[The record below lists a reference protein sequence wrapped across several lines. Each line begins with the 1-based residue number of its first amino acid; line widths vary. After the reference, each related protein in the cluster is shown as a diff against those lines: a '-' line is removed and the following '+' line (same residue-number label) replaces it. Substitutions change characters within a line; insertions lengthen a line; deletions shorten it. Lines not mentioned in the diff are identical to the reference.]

1 MDLNFTEE
9 QNILRNMVKNLCED
23 FSTMAT
29 VRAMEDDPLGVAPDL
44 WEQMKQTGM
53 LSMMLPE
60 EYGGMG
66 LNMVDC
72 AIIYEELG
80 KTLAPGPHFVST
92 VMSAAAIDRA
102 GSEEQKN
109 ALLPALGSGDL
120 IITPAW
126 LEADNGFGPQGV
138 QLRAEVSAAGYKLN
152 GSKRHVFY
160 AKAANKL
167 LVLVR
172 TGDATDAIDLLLVDS
187 DAAGIE
193 LQQQLSMASD
203 SQYKVTFNNVQVPTT
218 NRIGAAGSGWQTW
231 ESCMYEGIIL
241 LAAQAVGGAE
251 RALEMTVRYSKE
263 REQFDKPIG
272 SFQALAHY
280 MADCSTVVEGARI
293 LVHEAAWSHSRNE
306 SIKRLAPMAKMFA
319 CNAFRDTTAKCEQIH
334 GGYGFTL
341 EYDIQLYFRRAKQQQ
356 MNWWDSR
363 YLEDLIAADVLD
375 SDVERT
381 IADPFAA

>member
-9 QNILRNMVKNLCED
+9 QDILRDSVRSLCAD
-23 FSTMAT
+23 FSTMEI
-29 VRAMEDDPLGVAPDL
+29 VRQMENDPEGIPADF
-44 WEQMKQTGM
+44 WEQMKDTGIVSI
-53 LSMMLPE
+53 LLPE

-80 KTLAPGPHFVST
+80 RALAPTPHFVSA
-92 VMSAAAIDRA
+92 VMAVLAISKA
-102 GSEEQKN
+102 GSDEQKN

-120 IITPAW
+120 IVTPAW
-126 LEADNGFGPQGV
+126 LEAGNGFGPNGV
-138 QLRAEVSAAGYKLN
+138 QLRAEATAKGHTLN
-152 GSKRHVFY
+152 GTKHHVSY
-160 AKAANKL
+160 AAAAKQL
-167 LVLVR
+167 LVLAR
-172 TGDATDAIDLLLVDS
+172 NGDSATTVDLFLVDR
-187 DAAGIE
+187 DTPGVE
-193 LQQQLSMASD
+193 LEQQLSMASD
-203 SQYKVTFNNVQVPTT
+203 TQYKVTFTDVEVPEA
-218 NRIGAAGSGWQTW
+218 NRIGSAGSGWETW

-241 LAAQAVGGAE
+241 LAAQAVGGAD
-251 RALEMTVRYSKE
+251 RALEMTVEYSKE

-280 MADCSTVVEGARI
+280 MADCSATVAGARV
-293 LVHEAAWSHSRNE
+293 LVHEAAWAHSHGI
-306 SIKRLAPMAKMFA
+306 SIKRLAPMAKLFA
-319 CNAFRDTTAKCEQIH
+319 CNTFRDTTAKCEQIY

-341 EYDIQLYFRRAKQQQ
+341 GFDIQLYFRRAKQQQ

-375 SDVERT
+375 SNAERT